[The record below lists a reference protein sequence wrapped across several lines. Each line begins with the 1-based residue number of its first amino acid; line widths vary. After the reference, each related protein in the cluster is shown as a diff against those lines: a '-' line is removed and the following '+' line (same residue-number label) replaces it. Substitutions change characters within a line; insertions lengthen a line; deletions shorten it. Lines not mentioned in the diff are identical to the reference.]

1 MSDYK
6 SFKFAQ
12 AVTPHATTA
21 NVFEALYVA
30 VAGDVAVQT
39 AAGDDVI
46 ITCATGAFLP
56 IAVTLVYAAGTD
68 ATGITGFRNNV

>member
-12 AVTPHATTA
+12 AVTKHATNP
-21 NVFEALYVA
+21 NVFEALYI
-30 VAGDVAVQT
+30 AGAGNVVVKT
-39 AAGDDVI
+39 AAGDDVTI
-46 ITCATGAFLP
+46 AVINGTFLP
-56 IAVTLVYAAGTD
+56 IAVTLVYATTS